1 MAKGK
6 SNQIE
11 GDDLRTRYRKGPW
24 RQFTPKLPVREAR
37 ALIWLSIT
45 LELSLTDTVGHL
57 VRQELIRC
65 GMDIDGPAFD
75 PPVAARAHEQVA
87 A

>member
-6 SNQIE
+6 SNQLE
-11 GDDLRTRYRKGPW
+11 GEDLRTRFKKGSW

-37 ALIWLSIT
+37 ALIWLAIA
-45 LELSLTDTVGHL
+45 LELSLTDTIAML
-57 VRQELIRC
+57 VRDEIARRGLN
-65 GMDIDGPAFD
+65 IDGAEFD
-75 PPVAARAHEQVA
+75 PPLAAQVEKLA